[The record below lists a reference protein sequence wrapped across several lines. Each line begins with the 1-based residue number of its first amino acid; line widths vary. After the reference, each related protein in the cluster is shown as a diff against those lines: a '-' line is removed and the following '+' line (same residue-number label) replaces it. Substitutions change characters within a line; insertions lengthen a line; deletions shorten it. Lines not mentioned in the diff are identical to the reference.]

1 MGQNNADYCGD
12 QESRD
17 GKECSGLWTNS
28 GVRVRWAGDPGP
40 LRVLM
45 ASVRTWL
52 HRLACPLPGP
62 KNIPL
67 CQSISV
73 RTLWERVKGRCWP
86 VTCPHGT
93 WCATTTGAAS
103 RWPPFN
109 FLVGFL
115 KFLIVSFVAYMQ
127 LTLIWNPAYL
137 FYSRAS
143 VDAHNSKLKYSAYY
157 LLPSVSSP
165 QLSTLP
171 LTTQC
176 YYLNTYQPSSVH
188 YSYST
193 LISQLL
199 KNVADTR

>member
-1 MGQNNADYCGD
+1 MGQNNADYWGD

-93 WCATTTGAAS
+93 WCATTTGSAP
-103 RWPPFN
+103 RWPSFN
-109 FLVGFL
+109 YLVGCL
-115 KFLIVSFVAYMQ
+115 KFVIVSFVVYEQ
-127 LTLIWNPAYL
+127 LILIWSLAYL

-143 VDAHNSKLKYSAYY
+143 VDAYNSKLS
-157 LLPSVSSP
+157 LLFTTISVLSTTVNCHWQRSVTTSILTNLLQFTPLTLPS
-165 QLSTLP
+165 
-171 LTTQC
+171 
-176 YYLNTYQPSSVH
+176 
-188 YSYST
+188 
-193 LISQLL
+193 
-199 KNVADTR
+199 

>member
-103 RWPPFN
+103 RWPSFN
-109 FLVGFL
+109 DLVGCL
-115 KFLIVSFVAYMQ
+115 KFVIVSFVAYMQ
-127 LTLIWNPAYL
+127 LILIWSLAYL
-137 FYSRAS
+137 FF
-143 VDAHNSKLKYSAYY
+143 LG
-157 LLPSVSSP
+157 LLLTP
-165 QLSTLP
+165 
-171 LTTQC
+171 TTQI
-176 YYLNTYQPSSVH
+176 LSP
-188 YSYST
+188 
-193 LISQLL
+193 LL
-199 KNVADTR
+199 TVLP